1 MAHDL
6 QLVPIPAFTDNYVW
20 IVHDGRSALAV
31 DPGDAQPVRRWLAER
46 NVTLK
51 AILITH
57 HHADHT
63 GGAVELAKGTGATIF
78 GPANEPLPRCDMP
91 LHGDEV
97 IDSPGDLP
105 IAFTVIAVPGHTRGH
120 IAYYGNGW
128 LFCGDTLFS
137 AGCGLLFEG
146 TAEQLFASLERLKA
160 LPDDTAVCSAHEY
173 TLKNLAFAE
182 CVEPDNDAIR
192 DYRAWCESRRAA
204 NKPTLPSTIGREKA
218 VNPFF
223 RVERKTIGER
233 LSEHF
238 GTIATTPLERFRLL
252 RAWRDHF

>member
-1 MAHDL
+1 MTHEL
-6 QLVPIPAFTDNYVW
+6 QRVPIPAFADNYVW
-20 IVHDGRSALAV
+20 IVHDGGCALAV
-31 DPGDAQPVRRWLAER
+31 DPGDAQPVRRWLAEQ

-63 GGAVELAKGTGATIF
+63 GGVVELAEETGATIF

-91 LHGDEV
+91 LQGGEV
-97 IDSPGDLP
+97 IESPGDVP
-105 IAFTVIAVPGHTRGH
+105 ITLNVIAVPGHTRGH

-137 AGCGLLFEG
+137 AGCGRLFEG
-146 TAEQLFASLERLKA
+146 SAEQLFASLERLKV
-160 LPDDTAVCSAHEY
+160 LPDATEVCCAHEY

-182 CVEPDNDAIR
+182 WVEPDNNAIR

-204 NKPTLPSTIGREKA
+204 NAPTLPSTIEREKA

-223 RVERKTIGER
+223 RVDSPTIGNR
-233 LSEHF
+233 LAEHF
-238 GTIATTPLERFRLL
+238 GTTPQTPIERFRLL
-252 RAWRDHF
+252 RAWRDRF